1 MKGFFIKNQNE
12 MEHKTMKSTS
22 KFLKTALLMTGFGF
36 MASNAFCGG
45 TITGTI
51 DASNPKYKADAVVY
65 LLGVKGPVAPKQAT
79 VDQKSLVFVPHV
91 TTVPVGSTVDF
102 KNNDKVN
109 HNIFSASAVKKFNLG
124 TYNPGMSKPVTFD
137 KPGAVNL
144 LCNVH
149 SEMSGWVIVTEN
161 QYAAVSEH
169 DGKFTISNVPA
180 GTYKITAWSEKLKA
194 QEGTVT
200 VADGKTATVTVKLAK

>member
-1 MKGFFIKNQNE
+1 
-12 MEHKTMKSTS
+12 MEQKMFKCKSS
-22 KFLKTALLMTGFGF
+22 FLKTALLMTSFGF
-36 MASNAFCGG
+36 IASNAFCGG
-45 TITGTI
+45 TITGTV
-51 DASNPKYKADAVVY
+51 DASIPKYKADAVVY
-65 LLGVKGPVAPKQAT
+65 LLGVKGPVTPQHAS

-91 TTVPVGSTVDF
+91 TAVPVGSTVDF

-109 HNIFSASAVKKFNLG
+109 HNIFSASAAKKFNLG

-137 KPGAVNL
+137 KPGVVNL

-149 SEMSGWVIVTEN
+149 SEMSAYVVVTEN

-169 DGKFTISNVPA
+169 DGKFTINNVPA

>member
-1 MKGFFIKNQNE
+1 MV
-12 MEHKTMKSTS
+12 KSTS
-22 KFLKTALLMTGFGF
+22 KFLKTTLLMTGFGL
-36 MASNAFCGG
+36 MASNAFCAG
-45 TITGTI
+45 TISGTV
-51 DASNPKYKADAVVY
+51 DASIAKYKGDAVVY
-65 LLGVKGPVAPKQAT
+65 LEGVKGPVTPKHVS

-102 KNNDKVN
+102 KNSDKVN
-109 HNIFSASAVKKFNLG
+109 HNIFSGSAAKKFNLG
-124 TYNPGMSKPVTFD
+124 TYNPGMSKPVVFD

-169 DGKFTISNVPA
+169 DGKFTITGVPA

-200 VADGKTATVTVKLAK
+200 VADGKTANVTVKLAK

>member
-1 MKGFFIKNQNE
+1 
-12 MEHKTMKSTS
+12 MEKKMFTSTG
-22 KFLKTALLMTGFGF
+22 KFLKSALLMTGFGL
-36 MASNAFCGG
+36 MASNAFSAG

-51 DASNPKYKADAVVY
+51 EASSDKYKKDAVVY
-65 LLGVKGPVAPKQAT
+65 LLGVKGPVTPQH
-79 VDQKSLVFVPHV
+79 VSIDQKSLAFVPHV
-91 TTVPVGSTVDF
+91 TAIPAGSTVDF

-124 TYNPGMSKPVTFD
+124 TYNPGSSKPVTFE
-137 KPGAVNL
+137 KPGVINL

-149 SEMSGWVIVTEN
+149 SEMSGWVVITEN
-161 QYAAVSEH
+161 QYAAVTEH
-169 DGKFTISNVPA
+169 DGKFTINNVPA

>member
-79 VDQKSLVFVPHV
+79 GDQKSLVFVPHV